1 MNVDRLVEQA
11 RERMDDPR
19 WSVCVPHNALDLLA
33 GLADAVEQSREVAR
47 NDARALLRWRER
59 ASELDAR
66 VDALESENAEFRR
79 EAGGLTAD
87 GRTVPELES
96 RVARLEAFL
105 IDIAEDVPPD
115 IERIIRE
122 IMGDSVP
129 SAGQETT

>member
-1 MNVDRLVEQA
+1 MNVDRLVERA
-11 RERMDDPR
+11 RELSQDGWFHAPDEVR
-19 WSVCVPHNALDLLA
+19 SLLA
-33 GLADAVEQSREVAR
+33 GLADAAEQSREVTR

-66 VDALESENAEFRR
+66 VADLQAENAELRR

-129 SAGQETT
+129 STGQETT